1 MIQRMRLISSLF
13 RSSNNLSRENEET
26 EKGEEEGP
34 CTSYSHRESKKK
46 HEDHLE
52 FEVLS
57 GYLAEYRTNPRVFQE
72 TLSFPHY
79 I

>member
-1 MIQRMRLISSLF
+1 MRLISLVF
-13 RSSNNLSRENEET
+13 RSSKNLSKEVEEI

-34 CTSYSHRESKKK
+34 CTSYSHREEEQK

-72 TLSFPHY
+72 TLFFPHY
-79 I
+79 IQ